1 MSALRQI
8 LKEIT
13 ASRGGVSLDE
23 IARRVGVS
31 REEAEAMVGYWTRKG
46 RLTTDD
52 VAAACPSGG
61 CGSCAQGND
70 GKPGCGS
77 RADGPV
83 LLAISVRRRED
94 G

>member
-31 REEAEAMVGYWTRKG
+31 REEAESMVDYWVRKG
-46 RLTTDD
+46 RLSAEDM
-52 VAAACPSGG
+52 AAACPSGG
-61 CGSCAQGND
+61 CGGCPAGDD
-70 GKPGCGS
+70 GKPGCGT
-77 RADGPV
+77 RRDGPV
-83 LLAISVRRRED
+83 LLAISVRRP
-94 G
+94 

>member
-31 REEAEAMVGYWTRKG
+31 RGEAESMVGYWVRRG
-46 RLTTDD
+46 RLSAEDM
-52 VAAACPSGG
+52 AAACPSGG
-61 CGSCAQGND
+61 CGTCAHGDD

-77 RADGPV
+77 RRDGPV
-83 LLAISVRRRED
+83 LLAISVRRP
-94 G
+94 

>member
-1 MSALRQI
+1 MSPLRQI

-31 REEAEAMVGYWTRKG
+31 RGEAESMVGYWVRKG
-46 RLTTDD
+46 RLSAEDM
-52 VAAACPSGG
+52 AAACPSGG
-61 CGSCAQGND
+61 CGGCAHGDD

-77 RADGPV
+77 RRDGPV
-83 LLAISVRRRED
+83 LLAISVRRP
-94 G
+94 